1 MKLLQLENVSVT
13 YPGQSDPALDNVSL
27 EVQRGEVVALVGES
41 GSGKSTLTKAILQL
55 LPRHTETTGRIAL
68 QDTDILALSAHQLR
82 SIRGEEIG
90 LVPQDP
96 GGSLNPVKTIGSQLS
111 EVFRLHQ
118 RDKLTKTEMHDRCIE
133 LLEAVRVDRPAQR
146 LKQYPHE
153 LSGGL
158 KQRVLIA
165 IAFALRPRLLIADE
179 PTSAL
184 DVTVQQRVLEVFDD
198 LRREYDTTVLFV
210 THDIA
215 LAADYADRIAVM
227 SDGQL
232 IEVNTVESILQRP
245 RHGYTDAL
253 ISQASAQ
260 HGIGLQRGNTA
271 DDATAALEVQGLSKT
286 FGSDATARTAVD
298 NVTFRVARGT
308 TFALVGES
316 GSGKSTTARMLLR
329 LTDPDA
335 GKILVGGQD
344 VTHLAGAQ
352 KRELWKSL
360 QLVYQNPDSALNP
373 RQSIAEIIAEPLL
386 NFGLATRAARKAHVA
401 ELLEQVRLPAELA
414 SLRPAELSGGQ
425 RQRVAI
431 ARALATGA
439 TTLVLDEALS
449 ALDVLTQAAIL
460 ELLDDLQQTRGLTY
474 VFISHDLHIVERIA
488 DQVAVMSAGRIVET
502 GTSDEIFH
510 HAQHEY
516 TINLLKARPGE
527 VLLA

>member
-1 MKLLQLENVSVT
+1 MTLLHIENVSVT
-13 YPGQSDPALDNVSL
+13 YPGQSEPALRNVSL
-27 EVQRGEVVALVGES
+27 DVRRGEVVALVGES

-55 LPRHTETTGRIAL
+55 LPQDTVTEGRIAL
-68 QDTDILALSAHQLR
+68 EDTSILELSNHQLR
-82 SIRGEEIG
+82 TIRGADIG

-96 GGSLNPVKTIGSQLS
+96 GGSLNPVKTIGSQIS
-111 EVFRLHQ
+111 EVFRLHPHEKLSRAQQ
-118 RDKLTKTEMHDRCIE
+118 RQRSIE
-133 LLEAVRVDRPAQR
+133 LLEAVGVDRPEQR

-165 IAFALRPRLLIADE
+165 IAFALQPRLLIADE

-184 DVTVQQRVLEVFDD
+184 DVTVQKRVLDVFDR
-198 LRREYDTTVLFV
+198 LRSEYGTTVLFV

-227 SDGQL
+227 SQGEL
-232 IEVNTVESILQRP
+232 LEVNTVNEILTDPQ
-245 RHGYTDAL
+245 HGYTDAL
-253 ISQASAQ
+253 ISQATSQ
-260 HGIGLQRGNTA
+260 HDLGA
-271 DDATAALEVQGLSKT
+271 DRTQDSQAETPAVEVQGLTKT
-286 FGSDATARTAVD
+286 FGTKAHARTAVD
-298 NVTFRVARGT
+298 NVSFRVAPGS

-316 GSGKSTTARMLLR
+316 GSGKSTTARILMR
-329 LTDPDA
+329 LTDADA
-335 GKILVGGQD
+335 GKILVHGQD
-344 VTHLAGAQ
+344 VTEFTGSE
-352 KRELWKSL
+352 KRELWESL

-373 RQSIAEIIAEPLL
+373 RQSIEEIIAEPIL
-386 NFGLATRAARKAHVA
+386 NFGLANRADAKAHA
-401 ELLEQVRLPAELA
+401 ADLLEQVRLPAELA
-414 SLRPAELSGGQ
+414 KLRPSELSGGQ

-460 ELLDDLQQTRGLTY
+460 DLLDDLQQTRGLTY

-488 DQVAVMSAGRIVET
+488 DQVAVMSGGKIVEA
-502 GTSDEIFH
+502 GTSEEVFQNPQN
-510 HAQHEY
+510 AY
-516 TINLLKARPGE
+516 TKQLLAARPGE

>member
-1 MKLLQLENVSVT
+1 MTLLDIENVSVT
-13 YPGQSDPALDNVSL
+13 YPGQPEPSLRNVSL
-27 EVQRGEVVALVGES
+27 RVRRGEVVALVGES

-55 LPRHTETTGRIAL
+55 LPQGSVTEGRIAL
-68 QDTDILALSAHQLR
+68 EDTSILQLSTSQLR
-82 SIRGEEIG
+82 TIRGADIG

-96 GGSLNPVKTIGSQLS
+96 GGSLNPVKTIGSQIA
-111 EVFRLHQ
+111 EVFRLHPHEKLSRVQQ
-118 RDKLTKTEMHDRCIE
+118 RERSIE
-133 LLEAVRVDRPAQR
+133 LLEAVGIDRPEQR

-184 DVTVQQRVLEVFDD
+184 DVTVQKRVLEVFDQ
-198 LRREYDTTVLFV
+198 LRSQYGTTVLFV

-227 SDGQL
+227 SQGEL
-232 IEVNTVESILQRP
+232 LEVNTVQQILTAPQ
-245 RHGYTDAL
+245 HGYTNAL
-253 ISQASAQ
+253 ISQATSQHDPGPERTSAAV
-260 HGIGLQRGNTA
+260 A
-271 DDATAALEVQGLSKT
+271 DAPAVEVQGLMKT
-286 FGSDATARTAVD
+286 FGHDTQARIAVD
-298 NVTFRVARGT
+298 NVSFQVAQGT

-316 GSGKSTTARMLLR
+316 GSGKSTTARILMR
-329 LTDPDA
+329 LTDADA
-335 GKILVGGQD
+335 GKILVHGQD
-344 VTHLAGAQ
+344 VTDFTGSE

-373 RQSIAEIIAEPLL
+373 RQSIEDIIAEPII
-386 NFGLATRAARKAHVA
+386 NFGLANRAEAKGQVA
-401 ELLEQVRLPAELA
+401 ELLAQVRLPAELTK
-414 SLRPAELSGGQ
+414 LRPSELSGGQ

-460 ELLDDLQQTRGLTY
+460 DVLDDLQQTRGLTY
-474 VFISHDLHIVERIA
+474 VFISHDLHIVEQIA
-488 DQVAVMSAGRIVET
+488 DRVAVMSGGRIVET
-502 GTSDEIFH
+502 GTAEEIFH
-510 HAQHEY
+510 NPQHDY
-516 TINLLKARPGE
+516 TKQLLAARPGE